1 MVVVVA
7 KNLQVKTPPTRPSE
21 KNEFSFIRMQ
31 NKLVSAEKFAHFPKL
46 AVDNF
51 S

>member
-7 KNLQVKTPPTRPSE
+7 KNLQVKTPTRPSE

-31 NKLVSAEKFAHFPKL
+31 NKSVSAEKFAHFPKF